1 MSLFGLIVLAL
12 FFGAAA
18 VGRRPSAPWPL
29 RVLASTFVVVIFSET
44 IWFALI
50 FTGVLRLDWLTR
62 WLGTPKLERPWDAIA
77 LFGPAVAAGVVYL
90 IVAMIRGPE

>member
-1 MSLFGLIVLAL
+1 MSLLGLTALVL
-12 FFGAAA
+12 FFAAAA

-29 RVLASTFVVVIFSET
+29 KVLSSTIVVVIFSEA

-77 LFGPAVAAGVVYL
+77 LFGPAVAAGVVYF
-90 IVAMIRGPE
+90 IVAIIRGPE